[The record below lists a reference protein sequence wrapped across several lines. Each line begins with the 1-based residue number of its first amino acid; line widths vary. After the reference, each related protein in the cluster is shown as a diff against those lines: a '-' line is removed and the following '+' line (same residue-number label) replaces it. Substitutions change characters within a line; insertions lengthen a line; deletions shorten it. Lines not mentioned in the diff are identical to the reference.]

1 MMRTA
6 QARFTRPADIT
17 AYADGDAVANST
29 TAGSV
34 TPLTFS
40 GVGPGEIVR
49 AGIIKSGVSVTNASF
64 RLHLFSN
71 GTITAANGDNAAFST
86 NKAANYLG
94 SFDITVGRAFTDG
107 AAGYGVPTSG
117 QGSSMPVVQD
127 LIYGL
132 LEAKG
137 AYTPASAEVFTVAL
151 DIRE

>member
-6 QARFTRPADIT
+6 QAKFTRPADIT

-34 TPLTFS
+34 VAMEFS
-40 GVGPGEIVR
+40 GIGPGEIVR
-49 AGIIKSGVSVTNASF
+49 AGIIKTGVGVTNASF
-64 RLHLFSN
+64 RLHLFST
-71 GTITAANGDNAAFST
+71 GTITAAAGDNAGFST

-94 SFDITVGRAFTDG
+94 SFDITTGRAFTDG

-117 QGSSMPVVQD
+117 QGSAMPVVQD
-127 LIYGL
+127 RIFGL

-137 AYTPASAEVFTVAL
+137 AYTPANAEVFTVLL